1 MKKVFITGHTSG
13 IGQAT
18 YDLLSKDYTVEGGS
32 RSTGFDIGDADCYK
46 QLLDYD
52 ILINNAYHATGQV
65 QLLKNMYEH
74 WKGQP
79 KVIVNV
85 GSYGK
90 DTHHTRPLPL
100 VEYHVAKKALE
111 AYSYWITEN
120 DRVCKSM
127 MYNPGFVKT
136 PLGLE
141 GLKNWSEEIQQK
153 FLERVMDAEA
163 CAETI
168 KFMIEN
174 PYKFKEVTHLS

>member
-13 IGQAT
+13 IGLAT
-18 YDLLSKDYTVEGGS
+18 YNLLAENYVVAGGS
-32 RSTGFDIGDADCYK
+32 RRTDFDISNKNCYQ

-52 ILINNAYHATGQV
+52 IIINNAYHPTGQV
-65 QLLKNMYEH
+65 ELLKYVYNH

-90 DTHHTRPLPL
+90 DIHFTRPLAL
-100 VEYHVAKKALE
+100 IDYHVAKKSLE

-120 DRVCKSM
+120 DKTCKSM
-127 MYNPGFVKT
+127 MYNPGFVST
-136 PLGLE
+136 PLGQE
-141 GLKNWSEEIQQK
+141 GLDKWPKEMQDKI
-153 FLERVMDAEA
+153 LEHVMDAQA

-174 PYKFKEVTHLS
+174 PYKFKEVTHIN